1 MLDEYFISL
10 LVQFFY
16 VLTFCNSKMSHW
28 FSQESPTKS
37 IKMMFCLTIRISSPL
52 MYIPKNKHF
61 CKNM

>member
-37 IKMMFCLTIRISSPL
+37 IKMMFCLTIRISSPPNVYSKKQAFL
-52 MYIPKNKHF
+52 
-61 CKNM
+61 